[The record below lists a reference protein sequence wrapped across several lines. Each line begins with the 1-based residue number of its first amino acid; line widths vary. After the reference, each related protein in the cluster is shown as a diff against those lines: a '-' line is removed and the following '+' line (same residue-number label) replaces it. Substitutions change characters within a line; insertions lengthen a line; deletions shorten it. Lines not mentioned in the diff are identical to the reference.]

1 MKFFVLFIVC
11 EKVFNGNNVNF
22 VSKLKFRVIIFD
34 EFFCLQVEIFLM
46 NMIFGGV
53 IVKFFIIYY
62 NELNMDLYMRV
73 VFEFYFKVNYLGYY
87 KKCYYIIIEKN

>member
-87 KKCYYIIIEKN
+87 KKCIIL